1 MTASSL
7 IVQPPKNKEE
17 LNEIIEL
24 VKKISNMDKFVMTK
38 ADGEEIELPQV
49 VSQVLY
55 EIITILSQG
64 GSMTII
70 PMDKELTTQQ
80 AADILNVSRPY
91 FVKLLEN
98 DIIPYHKTGTHR
110 KILMK
115 DLIEYKNQISKKRKA
130 KLSEMIDLSQEL
142 GLYD

>member
-1 MTASSL
+1 MTTPSL

-24 VKKISNMDKFVMTK
+24 VKKISNMDKFIMTK
-38 ADGEEIELPQV
+38 ADGEAIVLPQV

-91 FVKLLEN
+91 LVKLLEN

-115 DLIEYKNQISKKRKA
+115 DLIVYKHQVSKKRKA